1 MLFRSE
7 ADTVKKGDQQKKT
20 AEVHNCKVQTRKL
33 SEFSI
38 EELAALCVGYGP
50 GIPFAAAGDL
60 SKPST
65 ISDENGTPLT
75 TNSHPV
81 GYAGYV
87 SPAIE
92 EKGIKSVFYKDGP
105 AGIGET
111 AWPTEMLIACAF
123 DKKLWYEFG
132 NAIGKEC
139 ERKQVDI
146 WLEIGRAHV

>member
-1 MLFRSE
+1 MVIVSYLVF
-7 ADTVKKGDQQKKT
+7 AF
-20 AEVHNCKVQTRKL
+20 L
-33 SEFSI
+33 SEGNGYI
-38 EELAALCVGYGP
+38 NTQILAKLGMN
-50 GIPFAAAGDL
+50 
-60 SKPST
+60 K
-65 ISDENGTPLT
+65 ISWYNEPKYWPVTVSYTHLDVYKRQPLT

-132 NAIGKEC
+132 NAIGEEC

-146 WLEIGRAHV
+146 WLAPAVNLSLIHI